1 METFMFRRHQGL
13 RPTHSLL
20 SARSRIPALSLLPAL
35 SLALTLLA
43 VPALAQQP
51 PVSIVRGTIL
61 AVEGHDLTLDT
72 KDGATKVALADTTV
86 LTGVNKITLADIK
99 PDAYVGVVSVPAP
112 DGLDHAVSIHV
123 FPPDQRGTGEGSRP
137 WDRPGS
143 TMTNA
148 AVAQEVTAKDGE
160 MLTLKYG
167 SGEKKVLVTPETSLV
182 RFEPGATTAELKPGV
197 KVMAFTNAPAE
208 GERQVRRLLV
218 VRGDF
223 IPAL

>member
-1 METFMFRRHQGL
+1 MFQRLQGF
-13 RPTHSLL
+13 
-20 SARSRIPALSLLPAL
+20 ALAF
-35 SLALTLLA
+35 ALLA
-43 VPALAQQP
+43 SPALAQQP
-51 PVSIVRGTIL
+51 PSIVRGTIL
-61 AVEGHDLTLDT
+61 AVEGRDLTLDT
-72 KDGATKVALADTTV
+72 KEGATKVTLADTTL
-86 LTGVNKITLADIK
+86 LTGVNKISLADIK
-99 PDAYVGVVSVPAP
+99 PDTYVGVVSVPGS
-112 DGLDHAVSIHV
+112 DGVDRAVSIHV

-148 AVAQEVTAKDGE
+148 AVAQEVTAKDGK

-167 SGEKKVLVTPETSLV
+167 NGEKKVLVTPETSLV

-197 KVMAFTNAPAE
+197 KVMAFTNGPAD

>member
-1 METFMFRRHQGL
+1 MFQRLQGF
-13 RPTHSLL
+13 
-20 SARSRIPALSLLPAL
+20 ALAF
-35 SLALTLLA
+35 ALLA
-43 VPALAQQP
+43 SPALAQQP
-51 PVSIVRGTIL
+51 PAIVRGTIL
-61 AVEGHDLTLDT
+61 AVEGRDLTLDT
-72 KDGATKVALADTTV
+72 KEGATKVTLADTTL
-86 LTGVNKITLADIK
+86 LTGVNKISLADIK
-99 PDAYVGVVSVPAP
+99 PDTYVGVVSVPGS
-112 DGLDHAVSIHV
+112 DGVDHAVSIHV

-148 AVAQEVTAKDGE
+148 AVTQEVTAKDGE

-167 SGEKKVLVTPETSLV
+167 NGEKKVLVTPETSLV